1 MAGVVGKF
9 ENATATPTGVYGSYT
24 VTMTDADV
32 QYNSR
37 SVGAVLSGSTAV
49 SACPDAFAS
58 NVDLATDVA
67 TMNTQVTN
75 GMTAAT
81 TSPRK
86 IYENTYNNY
95 TWTWTSGSWPVF
107 SASAGL

>member
-1 MAGVVGKF
+1 MAGVLGKF
-9 ENATATPTGVYGSYT
+9 ENTTATPTGVYGSYT
-24 VTMTDADV
+24 VTMTVADV

-37 SVGAVLSGSTAV
+37 AVGSTMGSTAV
-49 SACPDAFAS
+49 SACPNGFAS
-58 NVDLATDVA
+58 KADLATDVA

-75 GMTAAT
+75 GVTAAT

-95 TWTWTSGSWPVF
+95 TWTWTSGSWPEF
-107 SASAGL
+107 SAPALP